1 MRRQRPVLLLIL
13 PALLLG
19 ACDSGNPVAP
29 PAPDPNAP
37 TGSSTAA
44 VVVVTSDRGQLE
56 AGSVQGATLTVSART
71 KDGAPATDGTE
82 VVLNTSLGNFGTDAS
97 GKPALMIRKPLAGGA
112 THVQFYPGKEQG
124 TANILAQVGTGAG
137 KLNLPIVGPAAP
149 PEADFNFEIS
159 GLSVLFE
166 DVSTGNPV
174 AWDWDF
180 GDGDAVSGRRS
191 PAHTYAAAGTYTVS
205 LTVRAESGVQSTKRK
220 FVTLESTGVPL
231 MAAFGYEANG
241 MTVLFT
247 DISTGEPVSWIWDFG
262 DGGAST
268 ERSPS
273 HTYSKPG
280 SYTVR
285 LTVQN
290 IYGQSATASKF
301 VNPSLGDAPKADF
314 QFQADGLRVLFTD
327 GSTGNP
333 TDWSWDF
340 GDGSSSRF
348 QNPDHLY
355 AQPGTYSVTLTA
367 MNAAGSTS
375 KSKFVAVSLGEP
387 PKADFDVQV
396 NGLSAVFIDRSSG
409 KPTSWTWDFGACS
422 GPLCQSTE
430 QNPTYTYSAP
440 GTYTVILTAANS
452 AGTSRASK
460 LVKVSNSGP
469 PAAGFCYQRN
479 GLVVIFTD
487 TSSPAPSTWQ
497 WNFGDCEAQP
507 ATCRSSSQN
516 PGHTYAKAGTFAVSL
531 TAGNSAGQ
539 SNRTHFVDV
548 GDAIDV
554 APVCP

>member
-1 MRRQRPVLLLIL
+1 MRRLSTLLIV

-29 PAPDPNAP
+29 AAPQPA
-37 TGSSTAA
+37 GSSES
-44 VVVVTSDRGQLE
+44 VVIVTSDRGQLE
-56 AGSVQGATLTVSART
+56 VGSLKGATLTVSVRM
-71 KDGAPATDGTE
+71 KDGVPATDGTE
-82 VVLNTSLGNFGTDAS
+82 VVLNTNMGNFGADS
-97 GKPALMIRKPLAGGA
+97 FGNPAIQIKKSLAGGA
-112 THVQFYPGKEQG
+112 AQVQFYPGSNQG
-124 TANILAQVGTGAG
+124 TANILAQVGAYSGR
-137 KLNLPIVGPAAP
+137 LNLPIVGPSPP
-149 PEADFNFEIS
+149 PEADFTFEIS
-159 GLSVLFE
+159 GLSVLFA
-166 DVSTGNPV
+166 DSSSGKPVS
-174 AWDWDF
+174 WEWDF
-180 GDGDAVSGRRS
+180 GDGASISNRTS
-191 PAHTYAAAGTYTVS
+191 TAHTYAAPGTYTAA
-205 LTVRAESGVQSTKRK
+205 LTVKGEGGAASTKRK
-220 FVTLESTGVPL
+220 FVTLQAGLPL
-231 MAAFGYEANG
+231 AAAFGYEVNG
-241 MTVLFT
+241 LTVLFA
-247 DISTGEPVSWIWDFG
+247 DVSTGEPQSWIWDFG

-268 ERSPS
+268 ERNPS
-273 HTYSKPG
+273 HTYAKPG

-285 LTVQN
+285 LTVRN
-290 IYGQSATASKF
+290 AYGDTATANKF
-301 VNPSLGDAPKADF
+301 VNPSLGESPKADF

-327 GSTGNP
+327 ASQGNP

-340 GDGSSSRF
+340 GDGSGSRF

-367 MNAAGSTS
+367 MSGAGSTS
-375 KSKFVAVSLGEP
+375 KSKFVTVSLGEP
-387 PKADFDVQV
+387 PRADFEVQV
-396 NGLSAVFIDRSSG
+396 NGLSAVFIDRSTG

-422 GPLCQSTE
+422 GPLCQSNE

-440 GTYTVILTAANS
+440 GTYTVTLNAANS
-452 AGTSRASK
+452 AGSSRATK

-531 TAGNSAGQ
+531 TASNAAGQ
-539 SNRTHFVDV
+539 NNRTHFVDV